1 MNKAAINEFCRA
13 VRGSLGTN
21 LQEILLFGSMAR
33 GTSTFESDID
43 ILVVVKNENG
53 LIRDTVIDI
62 TVDIN
67 IKYDVV
73 ISPIVMSKKRYLN
86 PLFRQTNFLKSV
98 EKEGI
103 PL

>member
-1 MNKAAINEFCRA
+1 MNKEAINEFCRI

-33 GTSTFESDID
+33 GTSTSESDID
-43 ILVVVKNENG
+43 ILVVVKNEDG
-53 LIRDTVIDI
+53 LIRDKVIDI

-73 ISPIVMSKKRYLN
+73 ISPIIMSKERYRN
-86 PLFRQTNFLKSV
+86 PLFQQTHFHKSV

-103 PL
+103 SI